1 MFWAQKIL
9 TTVKNEQHRLFFF
22 IKRQTFADVETRC
35 DKKVVD
41 LSEKWRD
48 TAHSYSNDLSTISHL

>member
-9 TTVKNEQHRLFFF
+9 TTVKNEQHKLFF

-48 TAHSYSNDLSTISHL
+48 TAHSYSNDL

>member
-9 TTVKNEQHRLFFF
+9 TTVKNEQHRLFF

-35 DKKVVD
+35 DKKERNGGTLHTHTVMI
-41 LSEKWRD
+41 
-48 TAHSYSNDLSTISHL
+48 YQP